1 MERLKFLLQIKR
13 WKLFC
18 LYISV
23 FLFSWA
29 SPFVTYILPFILIV
43 WAAWV
48 VSIGYNG
55 QDFLREEKINW
66 LTKKKYAIR
75 VYILILI
82 FISNFFLSKLDSNSE
97 VKLLFILVPL
107 TIVGLYCFYYIFI
120 GAATVIS
127 TIEHRRKAE
136 FWTGFGFF
144 LRLLIFPLGVFG
156 IQEILNREFHELY

>member
-1 MERLKFLLQIKR
+1 MERLKFLLRIKR

-18 LYISV
+18 LFISV
-23 FLFSWA
+23 ILFNWA
-29 SPFVTYILPFILIV
+29 SPFVTFILPFILIV

-55 QDFLREEKINW
+55 QDFLREERIYW
-66 LTKKKYAIR
+66 LTKKKYTIR
-75 VYILILI
+75 VYILIVILI
-82 FISNFFLSKLDSNSE
+82 INFFLSKLDSNSQG
-97 VKLLFILVPL
+97 KLIFILVPL

-120 GAATVIS
+120 VSATIIT

-136 FWTGFGFF
+136 FWNVFGFF

-156 IQEILNREFHELY
+156 IQEILNREFDELY